1 VKAGIIAAGHGR
13 RFLEAGWK
21 QPKPLIPLCGKPL
34 IDYTL
39 ENLFSAGVDEIGILL
54 NAEPATDVVERHL
67 AQSSYASRLTVWR
80 KTTGSSFE
88 SFLFVYRRLGEP
100 PFAISTVDTV
110 HDLSGLEDFLNLS
123 QYRADGR
130 LVLALT
136 EFVNDPRPLW
146 AEMDGQGVIK
156 RLGDDVSQRQYVTA
170 GIYLV
175 LQPLNLAEAHAFPAL
190 REYLRHT
197 VSNGHR
203 VLGKRVDTAIDVD
216 CPEDVQIAES
226 FLGKRRK

>member
-1 VKAGIIAAGHGR
+1 MKAGIIAAGHGR

-34 IDYTL
+34 IECTL

-54 NAEPATDVVERHL
+54 NAEPAADAVERHL
-67 AQSSYASRLTVWR
+67 AQTSYASRLTVWR
-80 KTTGSSFE
+80 KTTSSSFE
-88 SFLFVYRRLGEP
+88 SFLFVYRRLGAP

-110 HDLSGLEDFLNLS
+110 HDLSGLKELFELS
-123 QYRADGR
+123 HYGADGQ
-130 LVLALT
+130 LVLGVT
-136 EFVNDPRPLW
+136 DFVNDPRPLW
-146 AEMDGQGVIK
+146 AEMDGRGVIRK
-156 RLGDDVSQRQYVTA
+156 LGDDVSQRQYVTA

-190 REYLRHT
+190 RDYLRHT

-203 VLGKRVDTAIDVD
+203 VLGKSIGAAVDVD
-216 CPEDVQIAES
+216 CPEDVRIAES
-226 FLGKRRK
+226 FLGQACK